1 MTHMRWE
8 DKLLNEKSA
17 SAPNAGCSVKLE
29 AGNLNV
35 MALARN
41 HANGVS
47 TDKAISSIRESAWE
61 VASAVVYA

>member
-1 MTHMRWE
+1 MTNMQLE

-17 SAPNAGCSVKLE
+17 SVLNAGCSVKVE

-47 TDKAISSIRESAWE
+47 TDKAISAIRESAWE